1 MKQLGTRIRKLRE
14 AQSLTQNELA
24 KKVGLGQSGLSK
36 LERGVAGDLRAKTL
50 IKIAK
55 VLGISLDVLA
65 GRRSERVIRSP
76 DFVLRSHEPLD
87 LGELGRRLRQALTEE
102 SLENCYAITEQFE
115 DDDGYAV
122 AVEVRRL
129 RSKSRRLTGDA
140 RQSVERAEAV
150 IAAALEE
157 PKLGCQRLS
166 YELLKRGV
174 RISSSSVHNWL
185 NAEGLSTRQDRA
197 ERLRRD
203 AEEGKTLTPKQ
214 RQVIET
220 FFPDEK
226 KKKDDDSGEC

>member
-1 MKQLGTRIRKLRE
+1 MKQLGSRIRRLRE

-36 LERGVAGDLRAKTL
+36 LERGAAGDLRAKTL

-65 GRRSERVIRSP
+65 GRRSERVIRSA
-76 DFVLRSHEPLD
+76 DFVVRSNEPFDLKELD
-87 LGELGRRLRQALTEE
+87 RRLRQALTEK

-122 AVEVRRL
+122 AVEVRPL
-129 RSKSRRLTGDA
+129 RSKSTGRFTGDA
-140 RQSVERAEAV
+140 RQSVERAETV
-150 IAAALEE
+150 VAAALEN

-166 YELLKRGV
+166 YELLGKGIRV
-174 RISSSSVHNWL
+174 SSSSVHNWL

-203 AEEGKTLTPKQ
+203 AEAGKTLTPKQ
-214 RQVIET
+214 QQAIEKV
-220 FFPDEK
+220 FPDEK
-226 KKKDDDSGEC
+226 K

>member
-1 MKQLGTRIRKLRE
+1 MKQLGSRIRKLRK

-36 LERGVAGDLRAKTL
+36 LERGAAGDLRAKTL

-65 GRRSERVIRSP
+65 GRRSERVIRSA
-76 DFVLRSHEPLD
+76 DFVVRSNEPFDLKELD
-87 LGELGRRLRQALTEE
+87 HRLRQALTEK

-122 AVEVRRL
+122 AVEVRPL
-129 RSKSRRLTGDA
+129 RSKSTGRFTGDA

-150 IAAALEE
+150 VAAALEN

-214 RQVIET
+214 QQAIEKV
-220 FFPDEK
+220 FPDEK
-226 KKKDDDSGEC
+226 N

>member
-1 MKQLGTRIRKLRE
+1 MKQLGSRIRRLRE
-14 AQSLTQNELA
+14 AQGLTQRELA
-24 KKVGLGQSGLSK
+24 DTIGLGQSGLSK
-36 LERGVAGDLRAKTL
+36 LERGAAGDLRAKTL
-50 IKIAK
+50 IRIAK
-55 VLGISLDVLA
+55 VLGVSLDVLA
-65 GRRSERVIRSP
+65 GRRSERLIRSP

-87 LGELGRRLRQALTEE
+87 LGELGRQLRGALVERNLNE
-102 SLENCYAITEQFE
+102 CYVIIEQFE

-122 AVEVRRL
+122 AVEVRPL
-129 RSKSRRLTGDA
+129 RSKSTGRFTGDA

-150 IAAALEE
+150 VAAALEN

-166 YELLKRGV
+166 YELLGRGL

-214 RQVIET
+214 QQAIET

-226 KKKDDDSGEC
+226 N